1 MKQII
6 LPSTILEFAW
16 LVIDYFLEENGLVPP
31 VSKIKLGPA
40 ALSPQLQDTKKKLT
54 PHQKNIC
61 GWGGSIYHLK

>member
-31 VSKIKLGPA
+31 VSKIKLGSA
-40 ALSPQLQDTKKKLT
+40 ALSPQLQDTKK
-54 PHQKNIC
+54 N
-61 GWGGSIYHLK
+61 

>member
-31 VSKIKLGPA
+31 VSKIKLGSA
-40 ALSPQLQDTKKKLT
+40 ALSPQLRDAKKKLT

-61 GWGGSIYHLK
+61 GGGGRKYHLK

>member
-40 ALSPQLQDTKKKLT
+40 ALSPQLQDTKKKPPT
-54 PHQKNIC
+54 KKIFV
-61 GWGGSIYHLK
+61 GEGGVYTI